1 MKKLYFI
8 SCIFILFFSS
18 CETEFDVHAEWEEV
32 LVVYGLI
39 DPAEEAQYVRINKA
53 YLGDGDAIQMASTD
67 SINIDP
73 SDFRVVIKKEK
84 LNSFNDWE
92 ILDSLPLIDTVMY
105 KEEGLFYSAQNIIY
119 YVENNSFFDVS
130 NYDDRRFSIYVTNK
144 RTDVSVDSYTK
155 LVQPIQFDL
164 NQSYQLGLYN
174 ANEFQLGD
182 IKWIKP
188 KNAYVYELELVLKYT
203 ELYNGSLDTISIG
216 WKSSVVDKNKITV
229 DGEKYFNFLENEI
242 QKNSLVQRN
251 YIGFEAIITA
261 GSEDLYTYI
270 SINTPSSSIVQE
282 RPAFTNINNGIGIF
296 SSRTSEKSSITLTS
310 QTIDYLKSEGFGRFQ

>member
-8 SCIFILFFSS
+8 SCIFILFISS

-39 DPAEEAQYVRINKA
+39 DPADDVQYVRINKA

-92 ILDSLPLIDTVMY
+92 ILDSLPLIDTIMY

-155 LVQPIQFDL
+155 IVQPIRFDL
-164 NQSYQLGLYN
+164 NQNYQLGLYN

-203 ELYNGSLDTISIG
+203 ESYNGSLDTISIG

>member
-39 DPAEEAQYVRINKA
+39 DPVEDAQYIRINKA
-53 YLGDGDAIQMASTD
+53 YLGDGDAIEMASTD

-84 LNSFNDWE
+84 LNSFNEWE
-92 ILDSLPLIDTVMY
+92 ILDSLPLIDTIMN

-119 YVENNSFFDVS
+119 YVEDNSFFDVS
-130 NYDDRRFSIYVTNK
+130 NYDDRRFSIYVTNN

-203 ELYNGSLDTISIG
+203 ESYNGSLDTISIG

-282 RPAFTNINNGIGIF
+282 RPTFTNINNGIGIF
-296 SSRTSEKSSITLTS
+296 SSRTSTKRSIILTS